1 MGKRGVLLISIPQYQ
16 WGIEEAEG
24 KDELLLISSTLLND
38 TVQITETPGEGEGER
53 EEGQMEEVWA
63 AGESRASQE
72 VVFLSRGVMGAQ
84 DTCKCVNKGPSSP
97 QQRCRGEWPWGS
109 LYTSHAS

>member
-1 MGKRGVLLISIPQYQ
+1 M
-16 WGIEEAEG
+16 
-24 KDELLLISSTLLND
+24 LLISSILLND

-63 AGESRASQE
+63 AGESRG
-72 VVFLSRGVMGAQ
+72 LPRGGLPVKGLMVLGTHA
-84 DTCKCVNKGPSSP
+84 KCVSKGPSSP

-109 LYTSHAS
+109 IYTSHAW

>member
-1 MGKRGVLLISIPQYQ
+1 MNWDCLPFFLAATLIN
-16 WGIEEAEG
+16 EG